1 MSQLRYWL
9 WLTTLPGLSLRGQL
23 QLIDHFGTP
32 EAVFLADKGALK
44 EMGGLTQREMTAL
57 SRRDLRLADNVL
69 EDCRKHQIG
78 ILTIQDAAYP
88 QRLRAIDTPPLVLY
102 YKGQM
107 LPFDALPAVTVVG
120 ARNASGYGLTVAKR
134 MGYQLG
140 RCGGT
145 VISGAARG
153 IDSLALEGALSADAP
168 VAAVLGNG
176 LDIVYPPESKNI
188 YADVAEKGC
197 LISEFPP
204 GTPPLGQ
211 NFPQRNRIMSGLAVC
226 VLVVEAAK
234 RSGSLITAHLAL
246 EQGRDVFAVPGNI
259 GLECG
264 AGSNQLLQEG
274 AGLVTSG
281 WDLLQHYQARFPDLL
296 SNRGGGTRITLA
308 PQERPREELPK
319 VAAPVVLPTGKGAE
333 KPAPEAPSDGA
344 EPEKRID
351 NAPKRNYIDL
361 EQVKNSLS
369 GDERLLVELLE
380 QGPKAVDDL
389 MDLSQIPPARVLAS
403 MTLLEVKG
411 YVVRHPGNTFE
422 LILSEN

>member
-1 MSQLRYWL
+1 MSQLRYWI
-9 WLTTLPGLSLRGQL
+9 WLSTLPGLSLRGQL
-23 QLIDHFGTP
+23 QLVDHFGTP
-32 EAVFLADKGALK
+32 EAVFLADRDALT
-44 EMGGLTQREMTAL
+44 GVAGLTERERTAL
-57 SRRDLRLADNVL
+57 SRRDLRRANDVL
-69 EDCRKHQIG
+69 EDCRKHQIN

-88 QRLRAIDTPPLVLY
+88 QRLRSIDTPPLVLY
-102 YKGQM
+102 YKGRM

-120 ARNASGYGLTVAKR
+120 AREASGYGLTAAKR
-134 MGYQLG
+134 LGYQLG
-140 RCGGT
+140 CCGGT

-153 IDSLALEGALSADAP
+153 IDSLALQGALSADAP

-176 LDIVYPPESKNI
+176 LDIVYPLESKNI
-188 YADVAEKGC
+188 YADVAERGC

-204 GTPPLGQ
+204 GTAPLGQ
-211 NFPQRNRIMSGLAVC
+211 NFPRRNRIMSGLAVC

-234 RSGSLITAHLAL
+234 KSGSLITAELAL

-259 GLECG
+259 GLDCC
-264 AGSNQLLQEG
+264 AGSNQLIQDG

-281 WDLLQHYQARFPDLL
+281 WDILQHYQARFPELL
-296 SNRGGGTRITLA
+296 VKRSGGNQVTLA
-308 PQERPREELPK
+308 PQERPRAAQS
-319 VAAPVVLPTGKGAE
+319 VASPVVHPAPKAAE
-333 KPAPEAPSDGA
+333 KPAPGTARTAP

-380 QGPKAVDDL
+380 QGPQAVDDL

-422 LILSEN
+422 LIPSEN

>member
-32 EAVFLADKGALK
+32 EAVFLADKGALM

-57 SRRDLRLADNVL
+57 SRRDLRLADHVL
-69 EDCRKHQIG
+69 EDCRKHQIS

-102 YKGQM
+102 YRGQL
-107 LPFDALPAVTVVG
+107 LPFDALPVVTVVG
-120 ARNASGYGLTVAKR
+120 AREASAYGLTAAKR
-134 MGYQLG
+134 LGYQLG

-145 VISGAARG
+145 VISGAAKG
-153 IDSLALEGALSADAP
+153 IDSLALEGALSADGP

-176 LDIVYPPESKNI
+176 LDIVYPPSSKSI
-188 YADVAEKGC
+188 YADVAERGC

-204 GTPPLGQ
+204 GTSPLPQ
-211 NFPQRNRIMSGLAVC
+211 NFPRRNRIMSGLAVC
-226 VLVVEAAK
+226 VLVVEAAR

-259 GLECG
+259 GLACC
-264 AGSNQLLQEG
+264 AGSNELLQEG

-281 WDLLQHYQARFPDLL
+281 WDLLQHYQARFPELL
-296 SNRGGGTRITLA
+296 SNKGGGSRITLA
-308 PQERPREELPK
+308 PREQPQKEMSR
-319 VAAPVVLPTGKGAE
+319 VAAPVVLPTPQGVE
-333 KPAPEAPSDGA
+333 KPVPEGPAEGP

-351 NAPKRNYIDL
+351 NAAKRNYIDL

-389 MDLSQIPPARVLAS
+389 IDLSGLQPARVLAS

-422 LILSEN
+422 LSPQ